1 MTTTRRLRLAALVA
15 APLLALTACSGGV
28 DSSDVQSDTG
38 GTTTLTDSVTD
49 SDGGSTASESASD
62 SEQDSP
68 APANGSKSRPAPM
81 TRAVISTGTVS
92 LRADDVTEA
101 RRDVQR
107 IADAHRAQVS
117 EEETGTDEDGRAAYA
132 RMVLRVPVAQFDA
145 TLDELE
151 KAADLRDSS
160 RTTEDVTTQVIDT
173 DVRVRA
179 QEASLRRVEALL
191 ARAEKLQDIVWIEAQ
206 LTTRQAELDSLRQQ
220 QAWLADQTSM
230 STITVDITLAGKAE
244 PKKDDDGFLAGLR
257 SGWDG
262 LSATATA
269 LATVTG
275 ALLPFAVVLGVLGV
289 PVWLVVRGR
298 RRRRG
303 AVPAA

>member
-1 MTTTRRLRLAALVA
+1 MNATRRLRLAALVA
-15 APLLALTACSGGV
+15 APLLALTACSGESA
-28 DSSDVQSDTG
+28 DSSADVQSDAG
-38 GTTTLTDSVTD
+38 GTSSLTDGLAATD
-49 SDGGSTASESASD
+49 SGDAAAREPA
-62 SEQDSP
+62 QDSP
-68 APANGSKSRPAPM
+68 APAKGTKARPAPM

-92 LRADDVTEA
+92 LHADDVTET

-117 EEETGTDEDGRAAYA
+117 EEETGTDEDGKASYA
-132 RMVLRVPVAQFDA
+132 RMVLRVPVAEFDA

-191 ARAEKLQDIVWIEAQ
+191 ARADKIQDIVWIESQ

-230 STITVDITLAGKAE
+230 STITVDIALRGKAD
-244 PKKDDDGFLAGLR
+244 PGKDDEGFLAGLR
-257 SGWDG
+257 SGWEG
-262 LSATATA
+262 LGTTTTL
-269 LATVTG
+269 LATVVG
-275 ALLPFAVVLGVLGV
+275 AVLPFAAVLGVLAL
-289 PVWLVVRGR
+289 PVWLVVRAR